1 MACPLEE
8 GAGKVCP
15 QEGCAGVVCPLEEA
29 GVMLSGAAVSGTH
42 AVAVFTD
49 TTAEVVTHTTA
60 EVFTDMTAEMTAEIA
75 ASGATALVRGLV
87 RSGSA
92 HNRAKELSLESRCD
106 SFPMSRRTVAFEDRM
121 L

>member
-8 GAGKVCP
+8 GAGKVCQ
-15 QEGCAGVVCPLEEA
+15 QEECAGVACPLEEA
-29 GVMLSGAAVSGTH
+29 GAMLSGAAVSGTH

-49 TTAEVVTHTTA
+49 TTAEVS
-60 EVFTDMTAEMTAEIA
+60 TDMIAEMTAEIA

-92 HNRAKELSLESRCD
+92 HNRGKNYLLKASAI
-106 SFPMSRRTVAFEDRM
+106 AF